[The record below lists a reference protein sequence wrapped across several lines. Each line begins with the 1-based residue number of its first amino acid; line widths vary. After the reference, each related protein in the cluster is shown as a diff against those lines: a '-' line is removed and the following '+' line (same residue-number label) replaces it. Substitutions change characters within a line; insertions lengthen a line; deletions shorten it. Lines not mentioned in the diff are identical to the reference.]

1 MANFVFNVWKGG
13 LAAGT
18 YKWANDGG
26 VTDKTVKMALSE
38 IEMVKGTEED
48 ADDLADLTPGWE
60 FDGNYARTAVTGLT
74 VKADTDTNNR
84 AELGADNTTIS
95 AVGVDGGGQPCIG
108 VLIYI
113 DMNGVPDNSQDA
125 NAIPIAFF
133 DTPQFRGN
141 GSDILFTWNASGLIT
156 LT

>member
-26 VTDKTVKMALSE
+26 VTGKTVKMALSE
-38 IEMVKGTEED
+38 IEMVKATQED
-48 ADDLADLTPGWE
+48 ADNLAALTAGWE
-60 FDGNYARTAVTGLT
+60 YDGSYARTAVTGLT

-84 AELGADNTTIS
+84 AELDADDTTIS

-113 DMNGVPDNSQDA
+113 DMNGVTDNSQDA

-133 DTPQFRGN
+133 DTTGLTGN
-141 GSDILFTWNASGLIT
+141 GSNILFTWNSVGLIT